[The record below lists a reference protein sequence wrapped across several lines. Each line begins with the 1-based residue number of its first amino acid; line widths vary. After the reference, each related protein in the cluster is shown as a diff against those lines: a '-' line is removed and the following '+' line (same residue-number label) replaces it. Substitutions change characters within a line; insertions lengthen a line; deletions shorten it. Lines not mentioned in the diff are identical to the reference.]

1 MFVLISRLPCSLVLC
16 QQFQWNCCCQAL
28 WCRRGVYSRFFSR
41 FSAPITNP
49 HHIPLSAATMSH
61 PPATSIQSATTTSP
75 PPSSSLGPATSPS
88 HPLSSSPR
96 PATSRKRK
104 NRLASAKDAKRRKD
118 HYQKLNGNIREGIIF
133 VVFNCLK

>member
-28 WCRRGVYSRFFSR
+28 WCRRGVYSRCFPDSVPL
-41 FSAPITNP
+41 SPIPITS
-49 HHIPLSAATMSH
+49 PLSAATMSH
-61 PPATSIQSATTTSP
+61 PPATSIQSATTTPS

-104 NRLASAKDAKRRKD
+104 NRLAFAKDAKRRKD
-118 HYQKLNGNIREGIIF
+118 HYQKLNGNIREGIFIG
-133 VVFNCLK
+133 FNCSK